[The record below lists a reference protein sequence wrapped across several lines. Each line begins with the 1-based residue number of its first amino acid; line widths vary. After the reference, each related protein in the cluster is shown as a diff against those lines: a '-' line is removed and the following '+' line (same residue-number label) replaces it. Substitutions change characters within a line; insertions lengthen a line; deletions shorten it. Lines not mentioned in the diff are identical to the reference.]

1 MNNVSRAKTAADGV
15 PVATPPGSARQA
27 TGPPGG
33 RRPERALASAA
44 ETPVVAGARTDSVS
58 ARTRQK
64 AERTDQLLLEAA
76 RLFARNG
83 FRGVSLEEIASA
95 VGISGPALYR
105 HFSNK
110 QAILAAVLEDVS
122 QRLVGGAQTR
132 VAAASTPR
140 EALEALVDFH
150 ADFALGETDR
160 IRVHNRDLGTLD
172 DHASGAVRR
181 AQREYVELW
190 VDQLLELEPGATR
203 EQARLKVQAAI
214 GLLNST
220 PHSVRHGDPVEVKPV
235 LVRMTLAALT
245 A

>member
-1 MNNVSRAKTAADGV
+1 M
-15 PVATPPGSARQA
+15 
-27 TGPPGG
+27 
-33 RRPERALASAA
+33 
-44 ETPVVAGARTDSVS
+44 S

-64 AERTDQLLLEAA
+64 AERTDRLLLEAA
-76 RLFARNG
+76 RLFARHG

-122 QRLVGGAQTR
+122 QRLVGGARLR
-132 VAAASTPR
+132 VAAAPTPK

-172 DHASGAVRR
+172 EDSSGAVRR

-190 VDQLLELEPGATR
+190 VDQLLALEPASTR

-220 PHSVRHGDPVEVKPV
+220 PHSVRHGDPAEVKPV
-235 LVRMTLAALT
+235 LVRMTLAALM

>member
-1 MNNVSRAKTAADGV
+1 MIHVSIAKTVD
-15 PVATPPGSARQA
+15 PG
-27 TGPPGG
+27 T
-33 RRPERALASAA
+33 
-44 ETPVVAGARTDSVS
+44 VS

-64 AERTDQLLLEAA
+64 AERTDLLLTEAA
-76 RLFARNG
+76 RLFARGG

-110 QAILAAVLEDVS
+110 QAILVAVLEDVS
-122 QRLVGGAQTR
+122 QRLLDGGRER
-132 VAAASTPR
+132 VHAASSPR

-160 IRVHNRDLGTLD
+160 IRVHNRDLRTLD
-172 DHASGAVRR
+172 EEASGGVRR
-181 AQREYVELW
+181 SQREYVDLW
-190 VDQLLELEPGATR
+190 VEQLVALDSATSR
-203 EQARLKVQAAI
+203 EIARLKAQAAI

-220 PHSVRHGDPVEVKPV
+220 PHSVRHGNPAEVKPV
-235 LVRMTLAALT
+235 LVRMTLAALL